1 MVVCMEQ
8 NNDERIEKLVDTI
21 VEDLENMG
29 LYCRGVNVM
38 GQAES
43 EEFNEDADIREMI
56 SSGEAS
62 FAIVGMWQIG
72 DVAWQDKILN
82 PDAYDQ
88 DKQFS
93 LMMPSREELMA
104 DKAAEAI
111 AAGLNIFDIDFDY
124 GELDEDQTGS

>member
-1 MVVCMEQ
+1 MEQ

-124 GELDEDQTGS
+124 GELDEDQIGS

>member
-1 MVVCMEQ
+1 MEQ

-43 EEFNEDADIREMI
+43 EEFNEDVDIREMI
-56 SSGEAS
+56 SAGEAS

>member
-1 MVVCMEQ
+1 MEQ